1 MRIFFVSKNICYT
14 SHMQTLLATNILLFI
29 IIICFVIIT
38 ILFAIV
44 LINIIGTTRKIK
56 HIVTMFD
63 DDVIRARSTIIAI
76 KDLVIEKLFGK
87 ETKKNTRAKK
97 K

>member
-1 MRIFFVSKNICYT
+1 
-14 SHMQTLLATNILLFI
+14 MQTLLATNILLFI

-38 ILFAIV
+38 ILLAIV
-44 LINIIGTTRKIK
+44 LIHIIGTTRKIK

-63 DDVIRARSTIIAI
+63 DDVIRARSAIIAI
-76 KDLVIEKLFGK
+76 KDLVIEKVFGK
-87 ETKKNTRAKK
+87 ETKKAPRAKK

>member
-1 MRIFFVSKNICYT
+1 
-14 SHMQTLLATNILLFI
+14 MQTLLATNILLFI

-38 ILFAIV
+38 ILLAIV

-56 HIVTMFD
+56 HIITMFD
-63 DDVIRARSTIIAI
+63 DDVIRARSAIIAI
-76 KDLVIEKLFGK
+76 KDLVIEKVFGK
-87 ETKKNTRAKK
+87 EAKKTTRAKK